1 MNTSTKWC
9 NTLQEYRPLE
19 DFHYD
24 SYSDDGRQPNCKD
37 AKRDILNP
45 KSNPDRMFVG
55 GKYVAKTH
63 PKHRPGNYAD
73 WNHVMWGIEASG
85 QESPILTGEVY
96 IVVNPAYPEWVK
108 VGMAQESAEDRLK
121 GYQTGSPFRDYEVAY
136 TWRVTDR
143 RKAEAVAHAILKGQ
157 AEKRN
162 EWFKCSPAVARMFI
176 EGSME
181 EFA

>member
-55 GKYVAKTH
+55 
-63 PKHRPGNYAD
+63 
-73 WNHVMWGIEASG
+73 
-85 QESPILTGEVY
+85 ESMSLRLTLSTA
-96 IVVNPAYPEWVK
+96 PATT
-108 VGMAQESAEDRLK
+108 M
-121 GYQTGSPFRDYEVAY
+121 TG
-136 TWRVTDR
+136 T
-143 RKAEAVAHAILKGQ
+143 
-157 AEKRN
+157 
-162 EWFKCSPAVARMFI
+162 M
-176 EGSME
+176 
-181 EFA
+181 